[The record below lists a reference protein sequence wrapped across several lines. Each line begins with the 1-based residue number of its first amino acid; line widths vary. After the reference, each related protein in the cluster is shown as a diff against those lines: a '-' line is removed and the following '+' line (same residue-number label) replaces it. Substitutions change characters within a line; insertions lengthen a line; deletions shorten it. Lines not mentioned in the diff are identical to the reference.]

1 MNLQQLEYYVE
12 TLRHG
17 SFSAAAEHLHLA
29 QPSVS
34 EAVRRLESELG
45 VALLVRAGRGVTPTE
60 AGLVLRDHAERVL
73 AEVDAARGA
82 VAEVRELRGGTATF
96 GMLGTS
102 RFYGVAE
109 IVAAFHRR
117 HPAVRVKVVGLNSSD
132 VADAV
137 RAGELEAGLIVLPV
151 DDRGLDVRP
160 IFRDEV
166 LYASTDPDCLSRP
179 VDADALA
186 RRPLVLYEASYG
198 VEDPMRRQLN
208 ELTQQR
214 GLKLVPRVEVEDVE
228 AALDLAARGIGDTV
242 VARGVLHG
250 LGRRVPRK
258 LGWVPFADPMYDT
271 FALVSR
277 AGGKLSPAS
286 RELLSVARDRLVA
299 LGEELQEDP
308 PRTKHPA

>member
-1 MNLQQLEYYVE
+1 MDLRQLEYYVA

-17 SFSAAAEHLHLA
+17 SFSAAAEALHLA

-34 EAVRRLESELG
+34 EAVRRLEAELG
-45 VALLVRAGRGVTPTE
+45 VTLLARAGRGVQPTD
-60 AGLVLRDHAERVL
+60 AGLVLGDHAERVL
-73 AEVDAARGA
+73 AEVDAARTA

-102 RFYGVAE
+102 RFYDVAG
-109 IVAAFHRR
+109 IVDAFHRR
-117 HPAVRVKVVGLNSSD
+117 HSAVRVKVVGLNSSE

-137 RAGELEAGLIVLPV
+137 REGSIEAGLIVLPV

-160 IFRDEV
+160 VFRDEV
-166 LYASTDPDCLSRP
+166 LYASADPSCLAAP
-179 VDADALA
+179 VDADALV

-208 ELTQQR
+208 ELAQGR
-214 GLKLVPRVEVEDVE
+214 GLKLQPAVEVEDVE

-250 LGRRVPRK
+250 LGRRVPKK
-258 LGWVPFADPMYDT
+258 LGWVPFAEPIFDT

-286 RELLSVARDRLVA
+286 RELLGVARDRLAA

-308 PRTKHPA
+308 PRTRVP